1 MNWFYFSSPSTFYG
15 LAGRLAP
22 WFFALAA
29 VTAVWGLYLGLLV
42 APTDAQQGEVY
53 RVIFIHV
60 PTAWMSMF
68 LYFVMACY
76 CGLTLVFNTRLS
88 AMMARAIAPTGAL
101 FTAVALWTGSFWG
114 KPTWGTCA
122 GMILLSD
129 RATGQKQG
137 GQALIGGL
145 DVTVNRNYFGRQ
157 IDSFEAD
164 LQVPALGDT
173 PVHAVFIR
181 APAITQTG
189 PDVDILATLIDNAGQ
204 RVIVAVQAG
213 PILAT
218 AFHPELTDD
227 LRWHELFVGMVAER
241 SGVVKLSL
249 IHI

>member
-1 MNWFYFSSPSTFYG
+1 MSGVTIG
-15 LAGRLAP
+15 VLALQGA
-22 WFFALAA
+22 FAEHIKMVRQLG
-29 VTAVWGLYLGLLV
+29 VTAREVRKPEELDGLDGLIIPGGESTSMALIAERWGLVQPLKDWV
-42 APTDAQQGEVY
+42 
-53 RVIFIHV
+53 
-60 PTAWMSMF
+60 
-68 LYFVMACY
+68 
-76 CGLTLVFNTRLS
+76 
-88 AMMARAIAPTGAL
+88 GA
-101 FTAVALWTGSFWG
+101 G

-164 LQVPALGDT
+164 LAVAALGDA

-181 APAITQTG
+181 APAITGTG
-189 PDVDILATLIDNAGQ
+189 AGVDVLADLTDNAGQ
-204 RVIVAVQAG
+204 TVAVAVQAG

-227 LRWHELFVGMVAER
+227 LRWHAFFVRMVEDSNADDAD
-241 SGVVKLSL
+241 
-249 IHI
+249 

>member
-1 MNWFYFSSPSTFYG
+1 MGDVTIG
-15 LAGRLAP
+15 VLALQGA
-22 WFFALAA
+22 FAEHIKMLRQLG
-29 VTAVWGLYLGLLV
+29 VTAREVRKPEELVGLDGLIIPGGESTTMALVAERWGLVQPLK
-42 APTDAQQGEVY
+42 
-53 RVIFIHV
+53 
-60 PTAWMSMF
+60 AW
-68 LYFVMACY
+68 VQA
-76 CGLTLVFNTRLS
+76 
-88 AMMARAIAPTGAL
+88 
-101 FTAVALWTGSFWG
+101 G

-204 RVIVAVQAG
+204 RVIVAVQSG

-227 LRWHELFVGMVAER
+227 LRWHELFVGMVTER
-241 SGVVKLSL
+241 SGVVEREE
-249 IHI
+249 

>member
-1 MNWFYFSSPSTFYG
+1 MGDVTIG
-15 LAGRLAP
+15 VLALQGA
-22 WFFALAA
+22 FAEHIKMLRQLD
-29 VTAVWGLYLGLLV
+29 VTAREVRKPEELVGLDGLIIPGGESTTMALVAERWGLVQPLK
-42 APTDAQQGEVY
+42 
-53 RVIFIHV
+53 
-60 PTAWMSMF
+60 AW
-68 LYFVMACY
+68 VQA
-76 CGLTLVFNTRLS
+76 
-88 AMMARAIAPTGAL
+88 
-101 FTAVALWTGSFWG
+101 G

-241 SGVVKLSL
+241 SGVVEREE
-249 IHI
+249 

>member
-1 MNWFYFSSPSTFYG
+1 MGDVTIGVLALQGAFAEHSKMLRRLGVEAREVRKPEELIGLDGLIIPGGEST
-15 LAGRLAP
+15 AM
-22 WFFALAA
+22 ALVAER
-29 VTAVWGLYLGLLV
+29 WGLVQPL
-42 APTDAQQGEVY
+42 Q
-53 RVIFIHV
+53 
-60 PTAWMSMF
+60 AW
-68 LYFVMACY
+68 V
-76 CGLTLVFNTRLS
+76 
-88 AMMARAIAPTGAL
+88 RA
-101 FTAVALWTGSFWG
+101 G

-164 LQVPALGDT
+164 LLVPALGDA
-173 PVHAVFIR
+173 PVRAVFIR

-189 PDVDILATLIDNAGQ
+189 PGVDILASVVDSAGQ
-204 RVIVAVQAG
+204 SVVVAVQSG

-227 LRWHELFVGMVAER
+227 LRWHMLFVDMVAEQMR
-241 SGVVKLSL
+241 GVRQQE
-249 IHI
+249 